1 MAIAVVVGVVVVGV
15 VVVVVVARRQLLAG
29 PWDLPQMLLTP
40 LSASPFS
47 KVKAIDD
54 FNDLLIVDSTFGALF
69 QPSTHRSRQAG
80 HWAELAEQSP
90 GFTK

>member
-1 MAIAVVVGVVVVGV
+1 MYIAVVVIVGVVAVVVVVVVVG
-15 VVVVVVARRQLLAG
+15 VVARRQLLAG

-54 FNDLLIVDSTFGALF
+54 FNDLLIVDSTFGALL
-69 QPSTHRSRQAG
+69 QPPTLRSRLAG
-80 HWAELAEQSP
+80 HWAELA
-90 GFTK
+90 